1 MNYKFLLIVFS
12 WLATITS
19 LFLFSRQN
27 FSFKNLDGQASN
39 IIETITIPTTS
50 PPKPKAVNPIPKT
63 TSQTTAPLLT
73 QIQFTPLPTLIVTTS
88 TTTSTIPPTITSATS
103 ATTTSSTTTS
113 TFSPTPAPT
122 SSPEQSQKININT
135 ANSQELEKITGI
147 GPVIAQRIVEYRE
160 KNGPFQKI
168 EDIKNVNGIGDVK
181 FEKMKN
187 EITI

>member
-27 FSFKNLDGQASN
+27 FSLKNLDGQASN

-73 QIQFTPLPTLIVTTS
+73 QIQSTPLPTLVVTTS
-88 TTTSTIPPTITSATS
+88 TTTSTIPPTITS

-181 FEKMKN
+181 FEKMRN